1 MICLSDIWSALFL
14 FPRGVGRGLGGRNGT
29 QRKINIFELFS
40 LIFCNQLFLTLS
52 NLCKKQKELLNNEEK
67 GGKLRMQNVKRKL
80 ELAFINAKNKVL
92 EKKEGSD
99 QLMVM
104 FIIIAVA
111 AGVAGLLYIFAKSTL
126 LPEFQSKVSE
136 LINNWFNHA

>member
-1 MICLSDIWSALFL
+1 MAFFVCKYKCL

-52 NLCKKQKELLNNEEK
+52 NLCKKQKELLNNEAK

-92 EKKEGSD
+92 AKKEGSD

>member
-1 MICLSDIWSALFL
+1 MKAIKRSD
-14 FPRGVGRGLGGRNGT
+14 T
-29 QRKINIFELFS
+29 
-40 LIFCNQLFLTLS
+40 FLT
-52 NLCKKQKELLNNEEK
+52 ETGK
-67 GGKLRMQNVKRKL
+67 GGKVIMKRKL
-80 ELAFINAKNKVL
+80 EMAIIKAKNWIQT
-92 EKKEGSD
+92 KKEGSD

-136 LINNWFNHA
+136 LLNNWFNHA

>member
-1 MICLSDIWSALFL
+1 
-14 FPRGVGRGLGGRNGT
+14 
-29 QRKINIFELFS
+29 
-40 LIFCNQLFLTLS
+40 
-52 NLCKKQKELLNNEEK
+52 
-67 GGKLRMQNVKRKL
+67 MQNVKRKL

>member
-1 MICLSDIWSALFL
+1 MTPSN
-14 FPRGVGRGLGGRNGT
+14 R
-29 QRKINIFELFS
+29 RKE
-40 LIFCNQLFLTLS
+40 Q
-52 NLCKKQKELLNNEEK
+52 EK
-67 GGKLRMQNVKRKL
+67 GDFERKLPLLTETGKGVKTAMQNLKRKL
-80 ELAFINAKNKVL
+80 NMALFNAKNWIST
-92 EKKEGSD
+92 KKEGSD

-136 LINNWFNHA
+136 LLNNWFNHS

>member
-1 MICLSDIWSALFL
+1 M
-14 FPRGVGRGLGGRNGT
+14 
-29 QRKINIFELFS
+29 
-40 LIFCNQLFLTLS
+40 
-52 NLCKKQKELLNNEEK
+52 
-67 GGKLRMQNVKRKL
+67 KRKL
-80 ELAFINAKNKVL
+80 EMAIIKAKNWIQT
-92 EKKEGSD
+92 KKEGSD

-136 LINNWFNHA
+136 LLNNLFNHA